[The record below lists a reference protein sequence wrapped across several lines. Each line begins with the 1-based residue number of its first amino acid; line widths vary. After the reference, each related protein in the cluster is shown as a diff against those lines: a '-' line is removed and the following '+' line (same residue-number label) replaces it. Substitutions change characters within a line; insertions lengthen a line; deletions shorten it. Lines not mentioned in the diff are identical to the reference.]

1 MDIKPIETVYNGY
14 RFRSR
19 LEARW
24 AVFFDTAGI
33 KYEYEPEG
41 FELCDGTRYLPDFY
55 LTDED
60 IYVEVKPIRNN
71 ATEEIMKALKIVLEY
86 QKVLLVLRDI
96 PFNERCSVWW
106 FPIYF
111 YHPVLEDISG
121 CRISFLPNAEHEKIR
136 VCRDFYVGNE
146 CRLYSHRGAIEREAI
161 AINDIELE
169 PKSDSIV
176 PFTVRDCWDGK
187 ALKNCFLAA
196 RQARFEHGETPNV
209 RSVAL

>member
-24 AVFFDTAGI
+24 AVFFDAAGI

-41 FELCDGTRYLPDFY
+41 FELPDGTKYLPDFY
-55 LTDED
+55 FQDED

-71 ATEEIMKALKIVLEY
+71 ATEEIMKALKIVSEY
-86 QKVLLVLRDI
+86 NKLLLVLRDI
-96 PFNERCSVWW
+96 PFDEKCNVWW

-111 YHPVLEDISG
+111 YHPVMEDISG
-121 CRISFLPNAEHEKIR
+121 CRISFLQNAYGKIR
-136 VCRDFYVGNE
+136 VCRDFYVGNR
-146 CRLYSHRGAIEREAI
+146 CKLYPDRHAIEEEAI

-169 PKSDSIV
+169 PKSDNFV
-176 PFTVRDCWDGK
+176 PFTVRDFYDNK
-187 ALKNCFLAA
+187 TLKNCYLAA
-196 RQARFEHGETPNV
+196 RQARFEHGEKPRVGATV
-209 RSVAL
+209 